1 MGRCNACCLRA
12 LQALLQLLHVLTKSL
27 QRAHSVRSAVRT
39 GFDDYQVT
47 QRKFAL
53 VLARCFRALQH
64 SDFLTQFAQL
74 VLEPLVLLLKPRF
87 VLELAL
93 EQRGALNSL
102 VVAPF
107 HVDERSRD
115 HAGSAAAAFDA
126 PLRILKRVIV

>member
-74 VLEPLVLLLKPRF
+74 VLEPLVLG
-87 VLELAL
+87 LETRLVFQLRL
-93 EQRGALNSL
+93 EQHSALHSL
-102 VVAPF
+102 VVSRF
-107 HVDERSRD
+107 HVLEAVSYT
-115 HAGSAAAAFDA
+115 HLTLPTKA
-126 PLRILKRVIV
+126 